1 MSIQGSWRHN
11 SLHHDPRLGRC
22 LSPRASSLLML
33 LCSFQLSRDFRPTP
47 VSSSSWSG
55 QVIGAWSVFS
65 HWSNSTGTGC
75 ELQALCCA
83 QVSETATQGVL
94 NGLQLKLKVHK
105 PLAAESCYSSVLEVP
120 GRMNAH
126 RAVVCLHMDIALP
139 TDSPRLR
146 STFSMS
152 SSVSP

>member
-1 MSIQGSWRHN
+1 MLVPKGVEPSDAAVFIPAFAG
-11 SLHHDPRLGRC
+11 
-22 LSPRASSLLML
+22 LSPDPCLLQ
-33 LCSFQLSRDFRPTP
+33 QLVRPGDLRM
-47 VSSSSWSG
+47 VG
-55 QVIGAWSVFS
+55 VF

-75 ELQALCCA
+75 ELQAFCCA
-83 QVSETATQGVL
+83 QVSETATQSVL

-120 GRMNAH
+120 SSMNAH
-126 RAVVCLHMDIALP
+126 RAVVCLHVDIALH

-152 SSVSP
+152 FSVSP